1 MTDRHS
7 LTHRVFPSHPF
18 NPPKFRFRKWP
29 RRLGIGLVVA
39 PLALGA
45 IASLPPTPRA
55 IAAGQATEPGTDGN
69 SGPTSHTPT
78 SQHLAQAPILHVD
91 PARGI
96 DSAGST
102 GSEAGP
108 FRSITYALQK
118 ATPGTVIQLAP
129 GTYSQE
135 TGEAFPITLKSGV
148 TLRGDAATHGQT
160 VAIIG
165 GGNYVSPTFARQN
178 VGIRTLGDSQI
189 VGVTLTNPNT
199 RGTALWVEDSNPTV
213 TNSTFVNSKRD
224 GIFISAEGN
233 PQILDNLFSQNE
245 GNGISVARTGR
256 GMIRGNLFQNTG
268 FGISVNDE
276 ASPEILENRIVENR
290 DGVVVSHSAQPIL
303 RNNLIENNS
312 RDGLVAIAQAQPDLG
327 TADDPGGNAIRNN
340 DRYDL
345 YNATRGYTISAIGNE
360 IDESRISGAVEFVAA
375 AVVPPDVSI
384 ELGAI
389 SDLRGH
395 WAQSYIEALVAQG
408 IMSGFEDGSFRP
420 DEPVTRVQFAA
431 IVRNAFSPAPQQ
443 PPGEFTDVSGDFWGY
458 EAIQTAYRAG
468 FLSGYPD
475 GQFRPNEPITRIQGI
490 VGLAQGL
497 SYRSENADVVSIYQ
511 DATDIP
517 NWALSAVAGATVQ
530 NLVVNHP
537 NPKQLNPNR
546 IATRAEVAA
555 FVYQALVQA
564 GRVQAIE
571 SPYLLNWGVGSN

>member
-1 MTDRHS
+1 MTDRHF
-7 LTHRVFPSHPF
+7 LTHRVFLTHQL
-18 NPPKFRFRKWP
+18 NPPQFRFRKWP
-29 RRLGIGLVVA
+29 RRLGVGLLVA
-39 PLALGA
+39 PLALGP
-45 IASLPPTPRA
+45 IAPLLPTPSA
-55 IAAGQATEPGTDGN
+55 IAAGRVAETGADGTSATLP
-69 SGPTSHTPT
+69 PTRI
-78 SQHLAQAPILHVD
+78 SQQPASAQILYVD
-91 PARGI
+91 PARGM

-129 GTYSQE
+129 GTYSPE
-135 TGEAFPITLKSGV
+135 TGEAFPITLKPGV
-148 TLRGDAATHGQT
+148 TLRGDAATNGQS
-160 VAIIG
+160 VAIVG

-199 RGTALWVEDSNPTV
+199 RGTALWVENSNPTV
-213 TNSTFVNSKRD
+213 TNSTFVNSQRD
-224 GIFISAEGN
+224 GIFISAEGD
-233 PQILDNLFSQNE
+233 PQILDNLFSQNA
-245 GNGISVARTGR
+245 GNGISVARSGR
-256 GMIRGNLFQNTG
+256 GVIRGNLFQNTG

-276 ASPEILENRIVENR
+276 ASPQIVGNRIVENR
-290 DGVVVSHSAQPIL
+290 DGVVVSHAAQPIL

-312 RDGLVAIAQAQPDLG
+312 RDGIVAIAQAQPDLG
-327 TADDPGGNAIRNN
+327 TPDDPGGNVIRDNE
-340 DRYDL
+340 RYDL

-360 IDESRISGAVEFVAA
+360 IDASRISGPVEFAAA
-375 AVVPPDVSI
+375 AVEPPDVAI
-384 ELGAI
+384 ELGTI

-395 WAQSYIEALVAQG
+395 WAQSYIEALVARG

-443 PPGEFTDVSGDFWGY
+443 PPGQFSDISSNFWGY

-497 SYRSENADVVSIYQ
+497 GYRTENVDVLSVYQ
-511 DATDIP
+511 DAGEIP
-517 NWALSAVAGATVQ
+517 NWALSALAGATAQ
-530 NLVVNHP
+530 NLVVNYP
-537 NPKQLNPNR
+537 NPDRLNPNR
-546 IATRAEVAA
+546 LATRAEVAA
-555 FVYQALVQA
+555 FVYQALVNA
-564 GRVQAIE
+564 GKVEAIA
-571 SPYLLNWGVGSN
+571 SPYLVSVP